1 MTQTRPKLSA
11 EARRSHVLQTASR
24 VFADGSYR
32 GTTTAEIA
40 RAAGCSEPILYRHF
54 SSKRKLYFACV
65 EYAWDELRTRLEAVM
80 ETDDPDVAL
89 EALQRDLDALARG
102 KAALSH
108 FWVQAM
114 TEASEDPEIRRFMRS
129 HLRAVHAF
137 LVRLLGHG
145 QQLGI
150 VHPDRD
156 AEVEAWITIGTVAF
170 GAMGERLGG
179 GLMDAVLPRIRE
191 QRRAWMTP

>member
-1 MTQTRPKLSA
+1 VTQTRPKLSA
-11 EARRSHVLQTASR
+11 EARRRHVLETASR

-40 RAAGCSEPILYRHF
+40 RAVGCSEPILYRHF
-54 SSKRKLYFACV
+54 ASKRKLYFACV
-65 EYAWDELRTRLEAVM
+65 DYAWEELRTRLEAAM
-80 ETDDPDVAL
+80 ETRDPDVAL
-89 EALQRDLDALARG
+89 GALQRDLDALARG

-114 TEASEDPEIRRFMRS
+114 TEASEDPEIRRFMRA
-129 HLRAVHAF
+129 HPKTVHAF
-137 LVRLLGHG
+137 LVRLLRHG
-145 QQLGI
+145 QELGI
-150 VHPDRD
+150 IHPDRD

-179 GLMDAVLPRIRE
+179 LMNDVMPRIRE

>member
-1 MTQTRPKLSA
+1 VTQARPKLSA
-11 EARRSHVLQTASR
+11 EARRRHVLETASR

-40 RAAGCSEPILYRHF
+40 RAVGCSEPILYRHF
-54 SSKRKLYFACV
+54 PSKRKLYFACV
-65 EYAWDELRTRLEAVM
+65 EYAWDELRARLEAVM
-80 ETDDPDVAL
+80 ETSDPEVAL

-114 TEASEDPEIRRFMRS
+114 TEASEDPEIRRFMRA
-129 HLRAVHAF
+129 HLKTVHAF
-137 LVRLLGHG
+137 LVRLLRHG
-145 QQLGI
+145 QALGI
-150 VHPDRD
+150 LHPDRD

-179 GLMDAVLPRIRE
+179 LMDDVLPRIRE

>member
-11 EARRSHVLQTASR
+11 EARRRHVLETASR

-40 RAAGCSEPILYRHF
+40 RAVGCSEPILYRHF
-54 SSKRKLYFACV
+54 PSKRELYFACV
-65 EYAWDELRTRLEAVM
+65 DYEWGEIRTRLEAAL
-80 ETDDPDVAL
+80 ETSDRDVAIA
-89 EALQRDLDALARG
+89 ALQRDLEAVARG

-108 FWVQAM
+108 LWVQAM
-114 TEASEDPEIRRFMRS
+114 TEASEEPEIHRFMRA
-129 HLRAVHAF
+129 HLKAVHAF
-137 LVRLLGHG
+137 LVRLLRHG
-145 QQLGI
+145 QELGI
-150 VHPDRD
+150 VHAERD
-156 AEVEAWITIGTVAF
+156 PEVEAWITIGTVAF

-179 GLMDAVLPRIRE
+179 LMDDVLPRIRA